1 MTLSELCIR
10 LPTMTVLL
18 SLSLVAAGALAYR
31 YLPIAALPSF
41 NTPII
46 LVSAD
51 LPGAGPEAMASSV
64 ATPLEKQFSTVP
76 GIAVMSSTSFQG
88 TSDLTLEFDPSR
100 NIDAAAVDVQA
111 AILRAQRS
119 LPPELTQ
126 PPAYRKVNPADAPI
140 LLLAITS
147 PSMSLPDL
155 DDHPRNPIGAR
166 QSTLNAEAQVA
177 VLQS

>member
-10 LPTMTVLL
+10 RPAMTVLL
-18 SLSLVAAGALAYR
+18 SLSVIAAGLLAYR

-64 ATPLEKQFSTVP
+64 ATPLEKQFSTIRW
-76 GIAVMSSTSFQG
+76 IAIISATSFEG
-88 TSDLTLEFDPSR
+88 TSALPLESAPSR

-119 LPPELTQ
+119 L
-126 PPAYRKVNPADAPI
+126 
-140 LLLAITS
+140 
-147 PSMSLPDL
+147 
-155 DDHPRNPIGAR
+155 
-166 QSTLNAEAQVA
+166 
-177 VLQS
+177 